1 MKAFKQII
9 ALALAFGCL
18 LGCLSGCKKE
28 EPVVTEAIPTY
39 STGAMGR
46 YVEKSIPLPE
56 GKYVQDMVMLNDGRL
71 RVSLTREDGGGIVCT
86 TGSDRQTWDHTWEVP
101 EEILETEEVS
111 HLALSPDGTVFC
123 HTWRDKDESG
133 NYGFHFWVI
142 RQDGSYN
149 EIPITCPDVDF
160 SVGYMV
166 SHCDFTDSGKLMAAF
181 QGRSVREVD
190 LTTGEVG
197 ENINEQRSIMKM
209 GCAGEDIYIAG
220 WDTVYA
226 NIDGVSGALEGI
238 MGQQLTDSLKATE
251 GNTPKFTF
259 WRNSEGYLFYTTHEG
274 LFSYIPGG
282 SITEELV
289 SGSRATLGDP
299 QFLPVAMTGT
309 EEDTFYVLGSRF
321 GEEPMLL
328 YYTYDAEVPTVSD
341 TYLKIYSLY
350 ESEDLPQMVSQY
362 QVAHP
367 EVTVELEIGLTGDD
381 GITQADAIRTLNT
394 EILSGSGPD
403 LICLDGLNLE
413 SFFEKGMLADVS
425 SVLSQ
430 AEPTLTQIT
439 ECYERDGA
447 IYAVPTSFVIP
458 VMYGPSHIIEQI
470 HDWDSLIAAV
480 EQLKAEKST
489 GLGVLAAFIPVDTA
503 NKFYDICSNAW
514 LLPDGTVSEEKLTE
528 YYDGVRRVWNLDSE
542 LQTYWAD
549 RLTEEPYWPM
559 GEYIGLLSSDAM
571 ASNDYLIGFGALNG
585 MMSWA
590 NHLCAQDQVPD
601 YEEAPLD
608 LYESSVFI
616 PRGVMGI
623 LSGSQ
628 HPQAAAD
635 FLKFMLSE
643 GVQSKDLVY
652 SFPVNQAVFDK
663 ETSEDRVVDSWL
675 GSTDADGNYVSY
687 QAQWPDAQKR
697 EKLRSWVEN
706 LSTPASTDRT
716 IRKIVLDQ
724 IFDCLTGVITPAEA
738 AQAAMQSLNLYLAE

>member
-1 MKAFKQII
+1 MKAFKRII
-9 ALALAFGCL
+9 SLTLAFGCL

-56 GKYVQDMVMLNDGRL
+56 GKYAQDMVMLNDGRL

-86 TGSDRQTWDHTWEVP
+86 TGSDRQTWDHTWQVP
-101 EEILETEEVS
+101 EEILESGEVS

-149 EIPITCPDVDF
+149 EIPITCPDVDY

-209 GCAGEDIYIAG
+209 GCAGEDTYIAG
-220 WDTVYA
+220 WDTVCA

-289 SGSRATLGDP
+289 SSSRTTLGDP
-299 QFLPVAMTGT
+299 MFLPIALTGT
-309 EEDTFYVLGSRF
+309 EEDTFYVLSSRGS
-321 GEEPMLL
+321 GENMLL
-328 YYTYDAEVPTVSD
+328 YYSYDAEVPTVSD

-350 ESEDLPQMVSQY
+350 ANEDLPQMVSQY

-367 EVTVELEIGLTGDD
+367 EVTVELEIGMNGDN
-381 GITQADAIRTLNT
+381 GITQADAIRALNT

-403 LICLDGLNLE
+403 LICLDGFNLE
-413 SFFEKGMLADVS
+413 SFFEKGMLVDLS

-439 ECYERDGA
+439 ECYEQNGV
-447 IYAVPTSFVIP
+447 ICAVPTSFVIP
-458 VMYGPSHIIEQI
+458 AMYGPSHIIEQI
-470 HDWDSLIAAV
+470 HDWDSLITAV
-480 EQLKAEKST
+480 GQLKAEKST
-489 GLGVLAAFIPVDTA
+489 GLGVLAAVIPVDTA
-503 NKFYDICSNAW
+503 NKFYDVCSTAW
-514 LLPDGTVSEEKLTE
+514 MNTDGTINEEKLIE
-528 YYDGVRRVWNLDSE
+528 YYAGMQRVWNLDSE
-542 LQTYWAD
+542 LQALWGDWYK
-549 RLTEEPYWPM
+549 EEPLHPL
-559 GEYIGLLSSDAM
+559 GDYIGMIGSAEV
-571 ASNDYLIGFGALNG
+571 ARGDYSIGFGALNG
-585 MMSWA
+585 MASWSY
-590 NHLCAQDQVPD
+590 NLCANNEVEG
-601 YEEAPLD
+601 YETAPLA
-608 LYESSVFI
+608 LYDSGIFI
-616 PRGVMGI
+616 PRGIFGI
-623 LSGSQ
+623 LSDSE
-628 HPQAAAD
+628 HPQAATD

-643 GVQSKDLVY
+643 SVQAKDLTY
-652 SFPVNQAVFDK
+652 SFPVNKAVFDK
-663 ETSEDRVVDSWL
+663 ETSEERVLDSFI
-675 GSTDADGNYVSY
+675 STNDAEGNRYTF
-687 QAQWPDAQKR
+687 QAQWPDAQNR
-697 EKLRSWVEN
+697 EN
-706 LSTPASTDRT
+706 LRTWVANLTTPASTDKT
-716 IRKIVLDQ
+716 IRKIVMDQ
-724 IFDCLTGVITPAEA
+724 IFDCLTGVIAPEEA
-738 AQAAMQSLNLYLAE
+738 AQAALQSLNLYLAE